1 MSHVVYKD
9 RKNTNSRKWDECKEK
24 FGKENIL
31 PLWIADMD
39 FEAPACVKE
48 ALKRYVEFG
57 VFGYYEP
64 SVGYEEAFI
73 RWEKSYHNYEAKR
86 EWIRFSPGVVPA
98 INWIIQIL
106 TKEQE
111 SVLIMPPVYYPFRDA
126 LVNNRRKIVES
137 PLRRIEQ
144 GYVMDYEDFEQKIVE
159 NDVKLF
165 VFCSPHNPVGRVWKE
180 EEIRKVLDICKKH
193 RVYVIADEIHQD
205 MIMTGHRHVVAAS
218 TGDYDE
224 ILITLTAATK
234 TFNLAACQN
243 SILIIPDETLREKY
257 DEYLNRLRIKGGN
270 AFGYI
275 AVQSAYENGREW
287 LEEVLEII
295 EGNYHYLRET
305 LEKELPKV
313 WISKLEGTYLMWID
327 LGEYI
332 RPEEMET
339 VICDKCGLGVDYG
352 VWFGSGESERFI
364 RVNLATSR
372 ENIETAAQRIIDVL
386 KK

>member
-1 MSHVVYKD
+1 M
-9 RKNTNSRKWDECKEK
+9 
-24 FGKENIL
+24 
-31 PLWIADMD
+31 
-39 FEAPACVKE
+39 
-48 ALKRYVEFG
+48 
-57 VFGYYEP
+57 FGYYEP

-352 VWFGSGESERFI
+352 AWFGSGESERFI